1 MVDPTAE
8 QPTRQM
14 LTLAIR
20 RDLDDLAAVIRASG
34 EAALAA
40 AADLCAAIAAYI
52 AIEASGM
59 SWPSEEA
66 LRQIA
71 RNAAE
76 SAARLD
82 VSGEEILALLSR
94 VAFGSETLDD
104 ISAVGSASP
113 APLFAAASLL
123 VAYCPR
129 DMHWSEYY
137 DQIWNAYNAAEMI
150 DKRVLPALMFRVRKE
165 GTGSYLWA
173 CLAKRT
179 RTSSTSLSSGSTRCV
194 RRSRGLTRCRLLTWR
209 PRS

>member
-20 RDLDDLAAVIRASG
+20 RDLDDLAAVIRASD

-76 SAARLD
+76 SATRLD

-94 VAFGSETLDD
+94 VAFGSEKPDD
-104 ISAVGSASP
+104 ISAVGSAEPGAAFRGRQPPGGLLP
-113 APLFAAASLL
+113 AGHAL
-123 VAYCPR
+123 V
-129 DMHWSEYY
+129 
-137 DQIWNAYNAAEMI
+137 
-150 DKRVLPALMFRVRKE
+150 RVLRPDLERV
-165 GTGSYLWA
+165 
-173 CLAKRT
+173 
-179 RTSSTSLSSGSTRCV
+179 
-194 RRSRGLTRCRLLTWR
+194 
-209 PRS
+209 